1 MLSGAVTVFSDS
13 RPVISVSR
21 PVISVSRLAFPL
33 AALVIVRAATA
44 FTGITH
50 RLLYRYMQKTAR
62 PCGIPHTGSKKPG
75 SPLRV
80 QIYGKAGAETREN
93 RLSSWLVRNTPAFS
107 VPSQPEITLYARRI
121 SFFGLR
127 EQKNAIF
134 VLQNTPP
141 LVSKIKTPHKEN
153 LDKRHY
159 E

>member
-1 MLSGAVTVFSDS
+1 MLSGAVTVFSD
-13 RPVISVSR
+13 SR

-62 PCGIPHTGSKKPG
+62 PCGIPHAGSKKPG

-107 VPSQPEITLYARRI
+107 VPS
-121 SFFGLR
+121 
-127 EQKNAIF
+127 
-134 VLQNTPP
+134 
-141 LVSKIKTPHKEN
+141 
-153 LDKRHY
+153 
-159 E
+159 